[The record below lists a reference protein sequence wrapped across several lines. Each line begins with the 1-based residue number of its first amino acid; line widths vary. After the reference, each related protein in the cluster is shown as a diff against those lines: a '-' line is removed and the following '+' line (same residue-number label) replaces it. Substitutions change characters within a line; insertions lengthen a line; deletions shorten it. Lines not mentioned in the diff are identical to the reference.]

1 MRPALFNQL
10 YVRLALALVA
20 LFALVGLAFA
30 FILSNFESMY
40 QEEMTQRANADLAAT
55 LAREHRAIGG
65 GVLDASSF
73 ADVLAYVKRINP
85 SVDVYLLDAQGTVR
99 AHSDPQGPLAR
110 PQVDLKPVR
119 AFIDRKSM
127 MPLHGI
133 DPRNPTRTCI
143 FSAAPIGSADEPM
156 GYVYVVLGQAE
167 TASQAM
173 ASSRGYVVP
182 LILGALVASLLFA
195 LVAALVLFRVLT
207 RRLRRLTS
215 AVEGFRAN
223 GFTAPP
229 VLPALAGAQDEIA
242 RLTTVFGEVGDRML
256 AQLKQ
261 LRLVD
266 EGRRTAVLNA
276 SHDLR
281 TPLAA
286 LRGYLQTLLM
296 KRDALSSAQQLHYL
310 EVANRHA
317 ERLSRLVEQM
327 FELAKLDA
335 PETAPRKELFSLSE
349 LISDIGQKYR
359 LSAESRRI
367 RLEVMADPDVPAVFA
382 DIAMVERLVEN
393 LVENAL
399 KFTPAG
405 GTVALKVTG
414 ESGST
419 VLAVSDTGCGIADED
434 LPHVF
439 ERFYRASK
447 AGRDGSAGLGLA
459 IVKRVAE
466 LHEARLA
473 IQSVVERGTTIETT
487 FFPQGVSKLTP

>member
-1 MRPALFNQL
+1 MRPALFDQL

-20 LFALVGLAFA
+20 LFTLLGLAFA
-30 FILSNFESMY
+30 FILGNFESMY
-40 QEEMTQRANADLAAT
+40 QEEMTQRANADLAQT

-65 GVLDASSF
+65 DVLDPASF
-73 ADVLAYVKRINP
+73 TDVLAYVKRINP

-99 AHSDPQGPLAR
+99 AQSDPQGPLAR
-110 PQVDLKPVR
+110 PQVDLAPLR
-119 AFIDRKSM
+119 AFIARKAM

-133 DPRNPTRTCI
+133 DPRDPSRGCI
-143 FSAAPIGSADEPM
+143 FSAAALGDETRPS
-156 GYVYVVLGQAE
+156 GYVYVVLGAPD
-167 TASQAM
+167 ASKGAM
-173 ASSRGYVVP
+173 AASRGYVVP
-182 LILGALVASLLFA
+182 LILAALVASLVFA
-195 LVAALVLFRVLT
+195 LLVALVLFRALT
-207 RRLRRLTS
+207 GRLRRLTA

-229 VLPALAGAQDEIA
+229 VLPESPRAQDEIA
-242 RLTTVFGEVGDRML
+242 RLTSVFGEVGDRMV

-296 KRDALSSAQQLHYL
+296 KHDTLPASQRMHYL

-335 PETAPRKELFSLSE
+335 PETEPKRELFSLSE
-349 LISDIGQKYR
+349 LVSDIGQKYR
-359 LSAESRRI
+359 LSAESRQI
-367 RLEVMADPDVPAVFA
+367 RLDVDADPDAPAVRA

-399 KFTPAG
+399 KFTPATG
-405 GTVALKVTG
+405 VVSLKVARQGDSTALTVA
-414 ESGST
+414 
-419 VLAVSDTGCGIADED
+419 DTGLGIAEED

-439 ERFYRASK
+439 ERFYRGRRG
-447 AGRDGSAGLGLA
+447 GRDGSAGLGLA

-466 LHEARLA
+466 LHDVALN
-473 IQSVVERGTTIETT
+473 VESRVGVGTTVTAQ
-487 FFPQGVSKLTP
+487 FASSQPA

>member
-1 MRPALFNQL
+1 MRPALFDQL

-20 LFALVGLAFA
+20 LFALLGVAFA
-30 FILSNFESMY
+30 LILTNFESMY
-40 QEEMTQRANADLAAT
+40 QEEMTQRANADLAQT
-55 LAREHRAIGG
+55 LAREHRTIGG
-65 GVLDASSF
+65 EVLDTRAF
-73 ADVLAYVKRINP
+73 TDVLSYVKRINP
-85 SVDVYLLDAQGTVR
+85 AVDVYLLDAQGKVL
-99 AHSDPQGPLAR
+99 AQSDPQGALPQ
-110 PQVDLKPVR
+110 PQVELAPLR
-119 AFIDRKSM
+119 TFIARSSS

-133 DPRNPTRTCI
+133 DPRHPNHSSI
-143 FSAAPIGSADEPM
+143 FSAAPIGDAGKPM
-156 GYVYVVLGQAE
+156 GYVYVVLGQADVVNE
-167 TASQAM
+167 AM

-207 RRLRRLTS
+207 GRLRRLTA
-215 AVEGFRAN
+215 AVEAFRAN

-229 VLPALAGAQDEIA
+229 MLPPAPRAQDEIA
-242 RLTTVFGEVGDRML
+242 RLAIVFGEIGDRMV

-261 LRLVD
+261 LRSVD

-286 LRGYLQTLLM
+286 LRGYLQTLQM
-296 KRDALSSAQQLHYL
+296 KRDVLPEAQQRHYL

-317 ERLSRLVEQM
+317 ERLARLVEQM

-335 PETAPRKELFSLSE
+335 PETEPKREIFSLAE
-349 LISDIGQKYR
+349 LVSDIGQKYR
-359 LSAESRRI
+359 LSAESRGVA
-367 RLEVMADPDVPAVFA
+367 LEVVTDPSAPMVLA

-405 GTVALKVTG
+405 GSVILKVLAFVDGAVLTVA
-414 ESGST
+414 
-419 VLAVSDTGCGIADED
+419 DTGCGIAADD

-439 ERFYRASK
+439 ERFYRA
-447 AGRDGSAGLGLA
+447 AAPGRDGSAGLGLA
-459 IVKRVAE
+459 IVKRVAD
-466 LHEARLA
+466 LHDAALSIRSA
-473 IQSVVERGTTIETT
+473 VGAGTTIEAR
-487 FFPQGVSKLTP
+487 FPLAAAA

>member
-1 MRPALFNQL
+1 MRPALFDQL

-20 LFALVGLAFA
+20 LFVLVGLAFA
-30 FILSNFESMY
+30 FILDNFESMY
-40 QEEMTQRANADLAAT
+40 QEEMTQRANADLAMT
-55 LAREHRAIGG
+55 LAGEHRTISGDA
-65 GVLDASSF
+65 LDARAF

-85 SVDVYLLDAQGTVR
+85 AVDVYLLDAQGNVQ

-110 PQVDLKPVR
+110 SQVDLAPLR
-119 AFIDRKSM
+119 AFVARKAT

-133 DPRNPTRTCI
+133 DPRDPSRTSI
-143 FSAAPIGSADEPM
+143 FSAAPIGNPEKPI
-156 GYVYVVLGQAE
+156 GYVYVVLGQADP
-167 TASQAM
+167 ANPAM

-182 LILGALVASLLFA
+182 LILGALVASLVFA

-207 RRLRRLTS
+207 GRLRRLTA
-215 AVEGFRAN
+215 AVEDFRAN

-229 VLPALAGAQDEIA
+229 RLPPSPRAQDEIA
-242 RLTTVFGEVGDRML
+242 RLANVFGEIGDRMV

-296 KRDALSSAQQLHYL
+296 KRDALPEAQQHHYL

-335 PETAPRKELFSLSE
+335 PETEPKRELFSLAE
-349 LISDIGQKYR
+349 LVSDIGQKYR
-359 LSAESRRI
+359 LSAESRDV
-367 RLEVMADPDVPAVFA
+367 RLEVLSDPNAPMVLA

-405 GTVALKVTG
+405 GSVTLKVSG
-414 ESGST
+414 ESGAT
-419 VLAVSDTGCGIADED
+419 VLTVADTGCGIAAED

-439 ERFYRASK
+439 ERFYRA
-447 AGRDGSAGLGLA
+447 AQPGRDGSAGLGLA

-466 LHEARLA
+466 LHEAVLNVRSTVGAGTA
-473 IQSVVERGTTIETT
+473 IEAR
-487 FFPQGVSKLTP
+487 FPVGASG

>member
-1 MRPALFNQL
+1 MRRTLFDQL
-10 YVRLALALVA
+10 YVRLALALVV

-30 FILSNFESMY
+30 LILGNFESMY
-40 QEEMTQRANADLAAT
+40 QEEMTQRANADLALT

-65 GVLDASSF
+65 DVLDPGSF
-73 ADVLAYVKRINP
+73 GDVLAYVKRINP
-85 SVDVYLLDAQGTVR
+85 AVDVYLLDAQGTVQ

-110 PQVDLKPVR
+110 TQVDLKPVR
-119 AFIDRKSM
+119 TFIERKAM
-127 MPLHGI
+127 MPLHGT
-133 DPRNPTRTCI
+133 DPRHADRSCI
-143 FSAAPIGSADEPM
+143 FSAAPIGNADKPM
-156 GYVYVVLGQAE
+156 GYVYVVLREPEA
-167 TASQAM
+167 ASQAM

-182 LILGALVASLLFA
+182 LILGALVASLVIA
-195 LVAALVLFRVLT
+195 LLVALVLFRALT
-207 RRLRRLTS
+207 GRLRHLTA

-229 VLPALAGAQDEIA
+229 VLPASAGAHDEIA
-242 RLTTVFGEVGDRML
+242 RLTNVFGEVGDRMV

-286 LRGYLQTLLM
+286 LQGYLQTLLM
-296 KRDALSSAQQLHYL
+296 KHATLPESQRQHYL

-335 PETAPRKELFSLSE
+335 PETAPRREPFSLSE
-349 LISDIGQKYR
+349 LVSDIGQKYR
-359 LSAESRRI
+359 LSAERRDV
-367 RLEVMADPDVPAVFA
+367 RLEVETDPASPMVLA

-405 GTVALKVTG
+405 GLVRLRVSRDPEA
-414 ESGST
+414 T
-419 VLAVSDTGCGIADED
+419 VLSVADTGCGIAEED

-439 ERFYRASK
+439 ERFYRAEK
-447 AGRDGSAGLGLA
+447 PGRDGSAGLGLA

-466 LHEARLA
+466 LHGLRIGIE
-473 IQSVVERGTTIETT
+473 SKPGRGTSIA
-487 FFPQGVSKLTP
+487 VSFVGQPTV